1 MAELWSGPCA
11 VGGGL
16 PSKVQHDRCK
26 MGRAESAMKEAMYM
40 DGALVESSSR
50 SLHPQQD
57 HGGWRGLE

>member
-1 MAELWSGPCA
+1 
-11 VGGGL
+11 
-16 PSKVQHDRCK
+16 
-26 MGRAESAMKEAMYM
+26 MKEAMYM